1 MKYSNMTEG
10 DLLSNKM
17 EIDLNMLR
25 PLMLHGVAGE
35 IYNTDI
41 VAIDQGGTAREVA
54 KLKKQLT

>member
-25 PLMLHGVAGE
+25 PLMLHWIAGE
-35 IYNTDI
+35 IYDTDVVTI
-41 VAIDQGGTAREVA
+41 YQGGTTKWVA
-54 KLKKQLT
+54 KLKE